1 MGLVVL
7 ASAVDLWPSFAS
19 GMATP
24 TSGPF
29 QIIHLWTVVA
39 KYVVSEHCD
48 IAIGHIHRTY
58 RAHHPSSIIEML
70 HHTGEKDRPIKTL
83 KLAFG
88 AHNGAKRSVEIRS
101 KGHCQCDHSTTQE
114 ALLWCCGPLESQT
127 GAEANKSDRI
137 SSAATVRTP
146 GALCSNL
153 PKTTPTNNTR
163 QWPLLQEGFQS
174 AVQSHHQSHPRHRH
188 CQHEWLNGSGTAPTR
203 ATPQPSYH
211 NHFAMSQ
218 TW

>member
-58 RAHHPSSIIEML
+58 RAHHPSSIQVRRTDQSKLSSL
-70 HHTGEKDRPIKTL
+70 HLEPTMAPSVQL
-83 KLAFG
+83 K
-88 AHNGAKRSVEIRS
+88 
-101 KGHCQCDHSTTQE
+101 
-114 ALLWCCGPLESQT
+114 
-127 GAEANKSDRI
+127 
-137 SSAATVRTP
+137 
-146 GALCSNL
+146 
-153 PKTTPTNNTR
+153 
-163 QWPLLQEGFQS
+163 
-174 AVQSHHQSHPRHRH
+174 
-188 CQHEWLNGSGTAPTR
+188 
-203 ATPQPSYH
+203 
-211 NHFAMSQ
+211 
-218 TW
+218 